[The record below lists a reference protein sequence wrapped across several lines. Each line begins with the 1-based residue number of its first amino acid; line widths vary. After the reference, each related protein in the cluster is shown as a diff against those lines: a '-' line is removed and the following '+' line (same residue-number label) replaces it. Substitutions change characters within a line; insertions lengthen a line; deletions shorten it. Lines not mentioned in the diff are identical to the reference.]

1 MKKKITTLL
10 MTIILSGIMVAQ
22 PPQAFK
28 YQAIVRD
35 AAGEIISNQAV
46 NIRISIHDEIP
57 DGYIIYQESH
67 DGTSNQFGLITLNIG
82 LGSQLI
88 GQFGNIN
95 WSADS
100 KFMEVEIEDSASG
113 EYISLGT
120 TELFSVPYAM
130 YSGRSAD
137 GYWGLY
143 NSCVYYN
150 SGNVGIGTSNPLEKL
165 HVADHIRV
173 GEDPDY
179 STVYGELYHN
189 GGGTGFVINA
199 NAGGGGWADLYF
211 QTNGTTKMF
220 IESAGNVG
228 IGTTTLASGY
238 KLSVDGKVACEEVF
252 VEYSG
257 NWPDYVFSP
266 EYNLL
271 NLTELEDHIKKNNH
285 LPGIPSAEE
294 IEESGFHLAEM
305 QKLVLQKVEELT
317 LYTIEQGKLIKEL
330 QEELKTIKDE
340 NWDLRKAIKSQ

>member
-1 MKKKITTLL
+1 MKNLFTLSL
-10 MTIILSGIMVAQ
+10 LLIALSVSLFCQ

-28 YQAIVRD
+28 YQAVVRD
-35 AAGEIISNQAV
+35 ATGEIMSNQAV
-46 NIRISIHDEIP
+46 DLRISIHDETP
-57 DGYIIYQESH
+57 VGTIIYQE
-67 DGTSNQFGLITLNIG
+67 TFTETTNQFGLINLNIG
-82 LGSQLI
+82 LGSPVI
-88 GQFGNIN
+88 GIFGNIN

-100 KFMEVEIEDSASG
+100 KFIEVEISLDG
-113 EYISLGT
+113 GVDYYSLGT
-120 TELFSVPYAM
+120 AELFSVPYSL
-130 YSGRSAD
+130 YSDRSSD
-137 GYWGLY
+137 SYWGLY

-150 SGNVGIGTSNPLEKL
+150 SGNVGIGTSNPLAKL
-165 HVADHIRV
+165 HVEDHIRV
-173 GEDPDY
+173 GEDASYP
-179 STVYGELYHN
+179 TVYGELIHE
-189 GGGTGFVINA
+189 GSGTGFIINA
-199 NAGGGGWADLYF
+199 HAGGGGWADLYF

-271 NLTELEDHIKKNNH
+271 NLNELEDHIKKNNH

-317 LYTIEQGKLIKEL
+317 LYTIEQGKLINDLQNEVNLLKKENT
-330 QEELKTIKDE
+330 ELKRTIQLK
-340 NWDLRKAIKSQ
+340 

>member
-1 MKKKITTLL
+1 MKNLFTLSL
-10 MTIILSGIMVAQ
+10 LVLAISASIFAQ

-28 YQAIVRD
+28 YQAVVRD
-35 AAGEIISNQAV
+35 ATGEIISNQSV
-46 NIRISIHDEIP
+46 DIRISIHNETP
-57 DGYIIYQESH
+57 VGEIIYQEIFQP
-67 DGTSNQFGLITLNIG
+67 TTNQFGLINLNIG
-82 LGSQLI
+82 LGSPVI
-88 GQFGNIN
+88 GSFTDIS
-95 WSADS
+95 WFADS
-100 KFMEVEIEDSASG
+100 KFIEVEIEDSASG

-120 TELFSVPYAM
+120 TELFSVPYAL
-130 YSGRSAD
+130 YSDRSAD
-137 GYWGLY
+137 SYWGLY

-173 GEDPDY
+173 GEDALYP
-179 STVYGELYHN
+179 TVYGELIHE
-189 GGGTGFVINA
+189 GGGTGFIINA
-199 NAGGGGWADLYF
+199 HAGGGGWADLYF

-257 NWPDYVFSP
+257 NWPDYVFSQ

-317 LYTIEQGKLIKEL
+317 LYTIDQGKLINDLQNEVNLLKKENT
-330 QEELKTIKDE
+330 ELKRTIQLK
-340 NWDLRKAIKSQ
+340 